1 MTQAK
6 VLLFGLVAGLTLG
19 VMCHGTARAAQVPSL
34 ANGNIVMAGDQAQPN
49 TENSSEEDPENSGED
64 SAKMGKDEGTHT
76 GPNQGATPENDTQKV
91 DQAARRNPTTGGDAD
106 KE

>member
-19 VMCHGTARAAQVPSL
+19 VMGHSTAPSAQVPSF
-34 ANGNIVMAGDQAQPN
+34 ANGNIVIAGDEAQPN

-64 SAKMGKDEGTHT
+64 SAKMGKEEGTHT

-91 DQAARRNPTTGGDAD
+91 D
-106 KE
+106 